1 MDATN
6 TTAVSLR
13 FYRFLPYWAV
23 LQTDLRQTTR
33 NWVWRTWVFA
43 SMGAALLYLTHRFAV
58 FKEANFVVTVDNVVS
73 KLLHSVALGTVT
85 LVVAFCSGAIAT
97 ERGSLADSV
106 LCRGISRYQYYLA
119 KLHSRLISVLGT
131 YLLMA
136 ITVMSI
142 AAFVFP
148 GIMTMT
154 GCAAALGA
162 LAAVLAAIVCISV
175 TTSALC
181 GSTVLTV
188 TLLWVGLYSA
198 GFALTFLPPSYL
210 TPDRLI
216 DSFPFM
222 LKGVYSRDGL
232 WLLLKWAGIT
242 SCVAALVGMIGFSRS
257 DV

>member
-1 MDATN
+1 MEAT
-6 TTAVSLR
+6 TTTSLR

-33 NWVWRTWVFA
+33 NWVWRTWVIA
-43 SMGAALLYLTHRFAV
+43 SMAAALLYLTHRFAV
-58 FKEANFVVTVDNVVS
+58 YKEANFIVTVDVVVS

-131 YLLMA
+131 YLLMS
-136 ITVMSI
+136 ITVLSI
-142 AAFVFP
+142 AGFVFP
-148 GIMTMT
+148 GIMTTT
-154 GCAAALGA
+154 GCAVSLGA

-188 TLLWVGLYSA
+188 TLLWVGLYAA
-198 GFALTFLPPSYL
+198 GFALTFLPISYL

-216 DSFPFM
+216 DTFPLM
-222 LKGVYSRDGL
+222 LKGVYDRDGL
-232 WLLLKWAGIT
+232 WLMLKCAGYASI
-242 SCVAALVGMIGFSRS
+242 AASLAGMIGFSRS